1 MDSVPPGAEELF
13 RFVTVTSVA
22 QATTSDIANA
32 VIEGDPSR
40 PEPHFLQQLRDLV
53 QGGGSLDA
61 SRGLAAEHVGSTNHV
76 TTLGL
81 AKLGAAAPA
90 GAAESSDDGSPGAG
104 SGRRNERDDDAL
116 EADVR
121 RLAETLDPATDDLGP
136 TLHRL
141 LGRSVDEIVQDSA
154 FVDRLVKLWGSM
166 YAVYLLAGSN
176 PAELARIVDAIGVG
190 EFLVRAAADPAL
202 LDDVERRTA
211 VLTASPLLPASV
223 FGGLMATPT
232 TAELPLGTLIPVDRL
247 GDETDTVSHDLGSGM
262 VDIAPPGSPESDA
275 SLRQAIRAVEAT
287 IDDLEHVES
296 ERMAAAAAHVPTPTP
311 EPVSPGR
318 GGSESVLV
326 SQPHGQP
333 LPWTDDAAVPPWRL
347 TAAEVQRLSPA
358 TRSVLEGMDIDAG
371 LTIPTTI
378 EALERRRGEWLLAL
392 HSGGQQQ

>member
-1 MDSVPPGAEELF
+1 MDPVPPGAEELF
-13 RFVTVTSVA
+13 RFVTVTPVA

-32 VIEGDPSR
+32 VIDRDPSR
-40 PEPHFLQQLRDLV
+40 PESHFLQQLRDLV
-53 QGGGSLDA
+53 EGGGSLDA
-61 SRGLAAEHVGSTNHV
+61 TRGLAAEHVDSTNHV

-81 AKLGAAAPA
+81 AKLGAA
-90 GAAESSDDGSPGAG
+90 ESSDEGSPGAG
-104 SGRRNERDDDAL
+104 SGRRNGRDDAL

-141 LGRSVDEIVQDSA
+141 LGRSVDEIVEDPA
-154 FVDRLVKLWGSM
+154 FADRLVKLWGSM
-166 YAVYLLAGSN
+166 YAAYLLAGSN

-190 EFLVRAAADPAL
+190 EFLVSAADDPAL

-223 FGGLMATPT
+223 FGGLMATPS
-232 TAELPLGTLIPVDRL
+232 TAKSPLGTLIPVDRL
-247 GDETDTVSHDLGSGM
+247 DDETDTDTDSHAPGSGM
-262 VDIAPPGSPESDA
+262 VDIAPPGSPERDA
-275 SLRQAIRAVEAT
+275 SLRQAVLAIEAA

-296 ERMAAAAAHVPTPTP
+296 ERMAAAAALVPRPTP
-311 EPVSPGR
+311 EPVSPGP
-318 GGSESVLV
+318 GGSPSVLV
-326 SQPHGQP
+326 SQPHDQP

-347 TAAEVQRLSPA
+347 TAAEVQRLSPV
-358 TRSVLEGMDIDAG
+358 TRSVLEGMDVDAG

-378 EALERRRGEWLLAL
+378 EALERRRGERLLAL